1 MAIRSSGYYNNPAIA
16 QAAENLSSL
25 FAAPSGQDAAGW
37 AVANSKNAEAKRL
50 ADYFNYATGPSVDQQ
65 VFDRMGIAT
74 GKYNPTQ
81 SYYAQDQ
88 NNMTA
93 QRGQDVAAQASVLN
107 NQNTVRGGAIG
118 QLYGALNPGQIRPQ
132 VPAEVAGTIGLP
144 GMAVA
149 AGVPKPMDKGEM
161 EAAIL
166 AGLPAGDQR
175 AAVLSSVPV
184 ENVINPVTNQ
194 PVIVNRPDAAGMQPY
209 TAPGATKNAVAL
221 TRDGRRI
228 PAVQGP
234 TGVWNDAQ
242 TGQPLPADIEI
253 TNLPTPQ
260 GSNSEL
266 GLPASTVANN
276 SAANALDATLDSAE
290 YTANTMIDI
299 LSKNPNVAGIPGQV
313 KGALQSLTSSAQ
325 QVASAYAASAPD
337 VAMRA
342 DELQGLLKAVPGA
355 GGYDPNIV
363 RLQSGIFDL
372 AYARAQAANPSG
384 EVSRQAFER
393 SLEAFGQ
400 GLLSSQQD
408 LATALGAF
416 KQDTI
421 AAGRI
426 KAQSLRRPTGG
437 APVAGGAAQAA
448 PTPAA
453 PAGVGT
459 AQPRVRKYNP
469 ATGAL
474 E

>member
-1 MAIRSSGYYNNPAIA
+1 MAIRTSGYYNNPAIA
-16 QAAENLSSL
+16 QAASNIAGL
-25 FAAPSGQDAAGW
+25 FAPPSGQDAAGW

-50 ADYFNYATGPSVDQQ
+50 ADYFSYATGPSVDQQ

-74 GKYNPTQ
+74 GNYNPTQ
-81 SYYAQDQ
+81 SYYAQNQ
-88 NNMTA
+88 NNATA
-93 QRGQDVAAQASVLN
+93 LRGQDVAAQTSVLN
-107 NQNTVRGGAIG
+107 NQNTVRGGAIS
-118 QLYGALNPGQIRPQ
+118 QLYGALSPGQVRPQ

-144 GMAVA
+144 GIAVA
-149 AGVPKPMDKGEM
+149 AGAPKPMDKGEM

-166 AGLPAGDQR
+166 GGLSPADQR
-175 AAVLSSVPV
+175 AAVLSSVAV
-184 ENVINPVTNQ
+184 ENAIDPATGK

-209 TAPGATKNAVAL
+209 VAPGSAKNGVAL
-221 TRDGRRI
+221 LSTGQRV
-228 PAVQGP
+228 PATQGP
-234 TGVWNDAQ
+234 SGAWLNAQ
-242 TGQPLPADIEI
+242 TGEQLPADIEI

-266 GLPASTVANN
+266 GLPTPTVANVG
-276 SAANALDATLDSAE
+276 AANALDATLNSAE
-290 YTANTMIDI
+290 YTADTMLGI
-299 LSKNPNVAGIPGQV
+299 LEANKNVAGVPGRV

-325 QVASAYAASAPD
+325 QVASAYAASAPN

-342 DELQGLLKAVPGA
+342 DEVQGLLKAVPGTE
-355 GGYDPNIV
+355 GYDPNIV

-400 GLLSSQQD
+400 TVLSSQQD
-408 LATALGAF
+408 LTTALQAF

-426 KAQSLRRPTGG
+426 RAQSLRRP
-437 APVAGGAAQAA
+437 GAASPAPGAMPAAA
-448 PTPAA
+448 PS
-453 PAGVGT
+453 PAGTGT
-459 AQPRVRKYNP
+459 AQPRIRVYNQ